1 MPLSDPLD
9 LAIYEVIR
17 ANLQEFQD
25 GKSRTPTIAYDN
37 IRAVLEKQG
46 FKKLTNKHFEEPLG
60 RIGRA
65 CIERTPAL
73 PPLSALAVRL
83 NSRGSLKRQIPGEG
97 YFAVAHPG
105 VHDEEK
111 QLELWEADLQSAR
124 AARYPDAI
132 DL

>member
-1 MPLSDPLD
+1 MPLSDSLD

-17 ANLQEFQD
+17 GNLEEFQ
-25 GKSRTPTIAYDN
+25 GGRSLTPTIAYDN
-37 IRAVLEKQG
+37 IRAILEKQG
-46 FKKLTNKHFEEPLG
+46 FRRLTNKHLEEPLG
-60 RIGRA
+60 RIGRV

-83 NSRGSLKRQIPGEG
+83 NKRGNLKRQIPGEG

-105 VHDEEK
+105 VCDEAE
-111 QLELWEADLQSAR
+111 QLALWELDLERAR
-124 AARYPDAI
+124 EAGYPEAL